1 MLEIKTVK
9 NWLDSSDDFD
19 KEVNA
24 ALAEGWEL
32 TRRDIIIPQTA
43 NKYTM
48 LYAELERYTAE
59 SEEEEPE
66 DDGLARWVFSRRNPL
81 EPYHCSFC
89 GHPADPSK
97 ALPSLC
103 PNCQRRMELMTM
115 RGLD

>member
-1 MLEIKTVK
+1 MLEIKTIK
-9 NWLDSSDDFD
+9 NRLDNAESFD

-32 TRRDIIIPQTA
+32 IRRDIIIPQTTD
-43 NKYTM
+43 KYTM
-48 LYAELERYTAE
+48 LYAELERYIGE
-59 SEEEEPE
+59 LQEEEPG

-89 GHPADPSK
+89 GYAADPSK

-103 PNCQRRMELMTM
+103 PNCQRRMEA
-115 RGLD
+115 RGE